1 MQRRLQMAIGM
12 ANHVLPRQDMA
23 ERKRRQYATGS
34 VYKRASDGK
43 WVGTIEAGWTE
54 RGTRRR
60 ITVTGKSEPEVK
72 AKLKERQRQ
81 IAREGVPQAS
91 HRTTVKA
98 WAEEWLGMRQ
108 RTVRPKPWATDASA
122 VRKWIVPTIG
132 HKRLDALSPADIRAV
147 ANAQRAAGKSTTTA
161 KRTHTTLTGMLRA
174 AILEGHNV
182 PERVLLV
189 AAPEIAVNDRD
200 AMTVPE
206 ALAILREASFLPHGS
221 RWAMAFLHGMRQG
234 ECLGLT
240 REAVDL
246 ERGLVTVEWQLQ
258 PLPYLDRRNK
268 ALGFRVPDGYEVR
281 HLTGAYHLT
290 RPKSKKGFRLIPL
303 VPAMREAL
311 ADWLAIA
318 PANPWGLV
326 WPTENGQ
333 PSNAKQDLEEW
344 YALQGTAGVGH
355 PAGRYYYVH
364 EARHATATRLKEEGV
379 DDHTITA
386 LLGHSSILTS
396 RGYMHTSHAAALD
409 ALARVAQR
417 YELGEGVRGVE
428 QGGLG
433 PGLADD

>member
-1 MQRRLQMAIGM
+1 MA
-12 ANHVLPRQDMA
+12 R
-23 ERKRRQYATGS
+23 ERKRRQYDTGS
-34 VYKRASDGK
+34 VYHRASDDK

-60 ITVTGKSEPEVK
+60 ITVTGKSESEVK
-72 AKLKERQRQ
+72 TKLKEKKRQ
-81 IAREGVPQAS
+81 IAKDGVPAAS

-98 WAEEWLGMRQ
+98 WAEEWLEVRQ

-122 VRKWIVPTIG
+122 VKKWIVPTIG
-132 HKRLDALSPADIRAV
+132 HRRLDALTPADIRAV
-147 ANAQRAAGKSTTTA
+147 ANAQRAADKSTTTA

-200 AMTVPE
+200 AMTIPE

-221 RWAMAFLHGMRQG
+221 RWAMAFLHGMRQA

-240 REAVDL
+240 RDSVDL
-246 ERGLVTVEWQLQ
+246 ERGLLRVEWQLQ
-258 PLPYLDRRNK
+258 PLPYVDRRHK
-268 ALGFRVPDGYEVR
+268 ALGFRIPDGYEAR

-290 RPKSKKGFRLIPL
+290 RPKSRKGFRVIPL

-311 ADWLAIA
+311 AEWLTLA
-318 PANPWGLV
+318 PDNPWGLV
-326 WPTENGQ
+326 WPTNDGL
-333 PSNAKQDLEEW
+333 PADGKQDREEW
-344 YALQGTAGVGH
+344 YALQCTAGVGH
-355 PAGRYYYVH
+355 PAGRYYYTH

-396 RGYMHTSHAAALD
+396 RGYMHTSTTAALE
-409 ALARVAQR
+409 ALGRVAER
-417 YELGEGVRGVE
+417 YEIGR
-428 QGGLG
+428 
-433 PGLADD
+433 

>member
-1 MQRRLQMAIGM
+1 
-12 ANHVLPRQDMA
+12 MA

-34 VYKRASDGK
+34 VYRRASDGK

-60 ITVTGKSEPEVK
+60 IAVTGKSEAQVK
-72 AKLKERQRQ
+72 TKLKEKQRQ
-81 IAREGVPQAS
+81 IAREGTPQTSA
-91 HRTTVKA
+91 RTTVKA
-98 WAEEWLGMRQ
+98 WAEQWLEMRH
-108 RTVRPKPWATDASA
+108 RVVRPKPWATDASA

-132 HKRLDALSPADIRAV
+132 HKRLDALSPADVRAV
-147 ANAQRAAGKSTTTA
+147 ANAQRVAGKSTSTA
-161 KRTHTTLTGMLRA
+161 HRTHITLTAMLKA
-174 AILEGHNV
+174 ARQEGHEV
-182 PERVLLV
+182 PARVLEV
-189 AAPEIAVNDRD
+189 KGPAIAANDRD

-206 ALAILREASFLPHGS
+206 ALAILREASYLDHGS

-240 REAVDL
+240 RDAIDL

-258 PLPYLDRRNK
+258 PLPYIDRRDK

-290 RPKSKKGFRLIPL
+290 RPKSKKGFRVIPL
-303 VPAMREAL
+303 VPAMHEAL
-311 ADWLAIA
+311 SDWLAIA
-318 PANPWGLV
+318 PENPWGLV
-326 WPTENGQ
+326 WPTLKGQ
-333 PSNAKQDLEEW
+333 PSNAKEDLAEW
-344 YALQGTAGVGH
+344 YGLQGAAFVGH

-396 RGYMHTSHAAALD
+396 RGYMHASTAASLD
-409 ALARVAQR
+409 ALARVAER
-417 YELGEGVRGVE
+417 YELGQGVRGIE
-428 QGGLG
+428 
-433 PGLADD
+433 